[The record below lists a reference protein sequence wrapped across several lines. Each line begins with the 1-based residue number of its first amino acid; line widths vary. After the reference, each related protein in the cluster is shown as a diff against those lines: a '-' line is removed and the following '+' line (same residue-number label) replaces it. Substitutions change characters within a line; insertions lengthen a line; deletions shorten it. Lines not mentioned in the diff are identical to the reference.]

1 MAVVISWNVA
11 GRKTSLPEQAKRLLQ
26 RDVELICLQEV
37 TPTTASLWEA
47 QLSAAG
53 FHVAT
58 SQWQAKP
65 ERARRLGVLIAST
78 EPLTSVSSPA
88 GLPWPERHMAVA
100 TSLAGIETEIHTLHV
115 PLSSKPDLAKVLT
128 LEQVFAALV
137 ADDRPRVLAGD
148 LNTPQY
154 EARDG
159 KVVSFARSRD
169 GLLRLDRGE
178 RHDRAELGL
187 VAGLPRAGWHDAFRR
202 LHGYERRDRSWT
214 YASRPFGYRLDHII
228 CSHAFEPLACEYLHD
243 WREQGLSD
251 HSAIWAELAS
261 APDRS

>member
-11 GRKTSLPEQAKRLLQ
+11 GRKTAQPEQAKRLLQ

-37 TPTTASLWEA
+37 TPTTAPLWEA
-47 QLSAAG
+47 ELAAAG
-53 FHVAT
+53 FHVASSEWT
-58 SQWQAKP
+58 VKP
-65 ERARRLGVLIAST
+65 ERARRLGVLIAGT
-78 EPLTSVSSPA
+78 EPFTAVGSPP
-88 GLPWPERHMAVA
+88 GLPWPERHLAVS
-100 TSLAGIETEIHTLHV
+100 TSLAGIETEVHNLHA
-115 PLSSKPDLAKVLT
+115 PLSSKAGLAKVLT

-137 ADDRPRVLAGD
+137 ADDRPRLLAGD
-148 LNTPQY
+148 LNTPRY

-159 KVVSFARSRD
+159 TVVTFARSRD

-187 VAGLPRAGWHDAFRR
+187 VAGLPRAGWHDAFRS

-214 YASRPFGYRLDHII
+214 YPSRPFGYRLDHII
-228 CSHAFEPLACEYLHD
+228 CSPAFEPVACEYLHD

-251 HSAIWAELAS
+251 HSAIWAELE
-261 APDRS
+261 PV